1 MCYAAPMG
9 SGTTASARRTPSA
22 RTKAA
27 REDDE
32 LAVRWRRLMSDYSR
46 MTCALDRALQAECDI
61 SSSEFEVLE
70 QLTEATDCT
79 VRMSDL
85 ATHVH
90 LSQSALSRLVGRL
103 ERDGLAQRTMCTDD
117 RRSIFVAAT
126 EKGRALYDVARPVQR
141 EVLRVEAT
149 RCTADSPLDSRA

>member
-1 MCYAAPMG
+1 MG
-9 SGTTASARRTPSA
+9 TGTTATARRTRTA

-32 LAVRWRRLMSDYSR
+32 LAARWHQLMHDYAR
-46 MTCALDRALQAECDI
+46 MTCALDRALQDECDI

-70 QLTEATDCT
+70 QLVESTDCT
-79 VRMSDL
+79 MRMADL

-103 ERDGLAQRTMCTDD
+103 ERDGLAERSMCTDD
-117 RRSIFVAAT
+117 RRSIFVIVT
-126 EKGRALYDVARPVQR
+126 EKGRALYDAARPVQR
-141 EVLRVEAT
+141 GVLRAESAN
-149 RCTADSPLDSRA
+149 CACDGALG